1 MFADD
6 VKVSKGMVKYACGI
20 PKESIVDVG
29 GILTCPEAK
38 IESATQKD
46 VSFDSTELTCCC
58 CFAGV
63 RVAGDCSTGVRA
75 GSIRNAVAGLQCPA
89 RILPAVCCVYS
100 PRSALLCFLA
110 SWTI

>member
-29 GILTCPEAK
+29 GILTCPQAQ

-46 VSFDSTELTCCC
+46 VSEKDQSL
-58 CFAGV
+58 
-63 RVAGDCSTGVRA
+63 RV
-75 GSIRNAVAGLQCPA
+75 
-89 RILPAVCCVYS
+89 
-100 PRSALLCFLA
+100 
-110 SWTI
+110 